1 MFWYQHKINKNIY
14 IIIKQK
20 EILYKSRFFEKI
32 AKKQLIKK
40 YYLKLSVYQ
49 EKIRKNINSKKLY
62 KQKFLIPR

>member
-32 AKKQLIKK
+32 AKKTIDQKILLKVKCISRKNKKK
-40 YYLKLSVYQ
+40 Y
-49 EKIRKNINSKKLY
+49 
-62 KQKFLIPR
+62 